1 MGGYRSFT
9 KDFLYLTLR
18 RHLCERYFRVLVQE
32 KCHFRMDFGEITMRY
47 LEWTMYALVVIALLF
62 FLQVTFFA
70 KSTDDH
76 GIVDTLPAMLEYFHE
91 DQDRL
96 VLIVLTPTCPYCLQ
110 SYPFY
115 RTLIAEK
122 SKNIGVVAGINP
134 SISIELQRRILQK
147 ENLSVDT
154 LIVLPNQDWGITL
167 VPTIIVLD
175 DRARVEHVWIG
186 LLDADREKEVLSVIT
201 QNE

>member
-1 MGGYRSFT
+1 M
-9 KDFLYLTLR
+9 K
-18 RHLCERYFRVLVQE
+18 
-32 KCHFRMDFGEITMRY
+32 Y
-47 LEWTMYALVVIALLF
+47 LEWTMYALVVVALLF

-70 KSTDDH
+70 KSADNH
-76 GIVDTLPAMLEYFHE
+76 GIVDTLPAMLEYFQA

-122 SKNIGVVAGINP
+122 SKNIGVVAGTNP
-134 SISIELQRRILQK
+134 NVSIELQRRILQK

-154 LIVLPNQDWGITL
+154 LIALPNQDWGITS
-167 VPTIIVLD
+167 VPTIIILN

-186 LLDADREKEVLSVIT
+186 LLDADREKEVLSVVT
-201 QNE
+201 RNE

>member
-1 MGGYRSFT
+1 
-9 KDFLYLTLR
+9 
-18 RHLCERYFRVLVQE
+18 
-32 KCHFRMDFGEITMRY
+32 MRY
-47 LEWTMYALVVIALLF
+47 LEWTMYALVVVALLF

-70 KSTDDH
+70 KSTVDH

-91 DQDRL
+91 EQDRL
-96 VLIVLTPTCPYCLQ
+96 VLIVLTPTCPYCLM

-122 SKNIGVVAGINP
+122 SKNIGVIAGIHPN
-134 SISIELQRRILQK
+134 ISIELQRRILQK

-154 LIVLPNQDWGITL
+154 LIALPNQDWGITS
-167 VPTIIVLD
+167 VPTIIILD
-175 DRARVEHVWIG
+175 DKARVESVWIG
-186 LLDADREKEVLSVIT
+186 LLDAEQEKNVLSVIT

>member
-1 MGGYRSFT
+1 
-9 KDFLYLTLR
+9 
-18 RHLCERYFRVLVQE
+18 
-32 KCHFRMDFGEITMRY
+32 MRY
-47 LEWTMYALVVIALLF
+47 LEWTMYVLVVVALLF
-62 FLQVTFFA
+62 FLRVTFFA
-70 KSTDDH
+70 KSIDDH

-115 RTLIAEK
+115 RTLVAEK
-122 SKNIGVVAGINP
+122 SENTGVVAGINP

-154 LIVLPNQDWGITL
+154 LIALPNQDWGITS
-167 VPTIIVLD
+167 VPTIIILD
-175 DRARVEHVWIG
+175 DRARVEHVWVG
-186 LLDADREKEVLSVIT
+186 LLDADREKKVLSVVA

>member
-1 MGGYRSFT
+1 
-9 KDFLYLTLR
+9 
-18 RHLCERYFRVLVQE
+18 
-32 KCHFRMDFGEITMRY
+32 MRY
-47 LEWTMYALVVIALLF
+47 LEWTMYALVVVALLF

-76 GIVDTLPAMLEYFHE
+76 GIADTLPAMLEYFHE

-122 SKNIGVVAGINP
+122 SKNTGVVAGINP

-154 LIVLPNQDWGITL
+154 LIAIPSQEWGIAS
-167 VPTIIVLD
+167 VPTIIILD

-186 LLDADREKEVLSVIT
+186 LLDAEREKEVLSVIT

>member
-1 MGGYRSFT
+1 M
-9 KDFLYLTLR
+9 K
-18 RHLCERYFRVLVQE
+18 
-32 KCHFRMDFGEITMRY
+32 Y
-47 LEWTMYALVVIALLF
+47 LEWTMYALVVVALLF

-96 VLIVLTPTCPYCLQ
+96 VLIVLSPTCPYCLQ

-122 SKNIGVVAGINP
+122 SKNMGVVAGINQ
-134 SISIELQRRILQK
+134 SVSIELQRRALQK
-147 ENLSVDT
+147 ENISVDT
-154 LIVLPNQDWGITL
+154 LIALPNQDWGITL
-167 VPTIIVLD
+167 VPTIIILD

-186 LLDADREKEVLSVIT
+186 LLDADREKEVLSVIS